1 MNKNRIAVTASDVAR
16 SAQVSRSA
24 VSRAFTPGASI
35 SRERRHH
42 ILQVAN
48 QLGYRPNALARSLVN
63 SKKGRHSGLVAV
75 VMGEFDN
82 PFQPYFFAQLTQ
94 ALQAEGRVP
103 MLIMPDQNGQLD
115 DALDRLIAYQ
125 VDAAIIA
132 AGSLSPEATEAF
144 LALHIPTVL
153 LGREARQTPV
163 PAILTDN
170 RAVGRLAADYLIQ
183 QGCQTPAYIAG
194 RKDGQAS
201 QERQQGFL
209 AALDKASI
217 TPAAVLD
224 NTDYSHDAGFAS
236 AQTLL
241 QCHPGVDGVFCA
253 CDALAMGALAA
264 FRLAGIAVPES
275 VRLIGCDNVPQAESA
290 GVQLTTIAQPVE
302 ALVATALQALNQ
314 SIRGEA
320 VAACQRLAPAFVQR
334 DT

>member
-1 MNKNRIAVTASDVAR
+1 MNKGPIAVTASDVAQ

-35 SRERRHH
+35 SSERRHH
-42 ILQVAN
+42 ILQVAD

-82 PFQPYFFAQLTQ
+82 PFQSYFFAQLTQ

-115 DALDRLIAYQ
+115 EALDRLIAYQ

-153 LGREARQTPV
+153 LGREAKQTNA

-170 RAVGRLAADYLIQ
+170 RAVGRLAANYLIQ
-183 QGCQTPAYIAG
+183 QGCTAPAFIAG

-209 AALDKASI
+209 AALDKADIAPS
-217 TPAAVLD
+217 AVLD

-253 CDALAMGALAA
+253 CDALAMGALTA
-264 FRLAGIAVPES
+264 FRLANIAVPDS
-275 VRLIGCDNVPQAESA
+275 VRLIGCDNVPQAQGA

-320 VAACQRLAPAFVQR
+320 VTPCQRLEPAFVQR